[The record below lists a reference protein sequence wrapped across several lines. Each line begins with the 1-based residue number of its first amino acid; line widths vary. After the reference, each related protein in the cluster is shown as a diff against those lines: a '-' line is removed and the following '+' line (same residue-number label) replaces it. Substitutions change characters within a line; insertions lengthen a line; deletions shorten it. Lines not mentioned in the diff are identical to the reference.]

1 MVVFVGDYCEGY
13 YENMAVRNHQQ
24 SVVEIRRGKKTC
36 NSFLFSAIL
45 SKPVLGGTTIN
56 QGHR

>member
-24 SVVEIRRGKKTC
+24 SVVEIRRY
-36 NSFLFSAIL
+36 FLQDGS
-45 SKPVLGGTTIN
+45 
-56 QGHR
+56 Q